1 MIEYTVNYQKY
12 LRKEFLKVKNP
23 IKLVPHVAEIVWGG
37 TRLIENYGVKTD
49 KKNAA
54 EAWVLSCHAAGSSV
68 VSGGE
73 YDGRAFADA
82 VKENPAICGTNA
94 AGFEGFPVLIKFIDA
109 CDDLSVQVHP
119 DGEYCKRV
127 GRGESKTE
135 CWYILDCDEGAHL
148 VLGFKEKISSD
159 EFKTA
164 IENNTLMEK
173 VEKVPVKKGDFF
185 FIEAGTLHA
194 ICKGVLL
201 AEVQQNSNTTYRI
214 YDYNRPGMDGKPR
227 ELHVSDAVEVTKC
240 VPYASEYNCKDE
252 SLYNGAKKLLTD
264 CPFFKVWELN
274 INGEKFT
281 DNCDETSF
289 VSLLVLEGEG
299 VLVTDG
305 GEMPLAKGE
314 SVFLPAGCGTYS
326 LEGKIQ
332 FLETRI

>member
-1 MIEYTVNYQKY
+1 MIQYTVNSQKY
-12 LRKEFLKVKNP
+12 LRKEFFKVKNP
-23 IKLVPHVAEIVWGG
+23 VKLVPHIAEIVWGG

-54 EAWVLSCHAAGSSV
+54 EAWVLSCHTAGSSV

-73 YDGRAFADA
+73 NDGRSFADV
-82 VKENPAICGTNA
+82 VKENPSICGTNA
-94 AGFEGFPVLIKFIDA
+94 ADFEDFPVLIKFIDA
-109 CDDLSVQVHP
+109 RDDLSVQVHP
-119 DGEYCKRV
+119 DGEYCKHV

-148 VLGFKEKISSD
+148 VLGFKDEISSD

-252 SLYNGAKKLLTD
+252 TLYKGVKKLLTD

-274 INGEKFT
+274 VNGEEFT
-281 DNCDETSF
+281 DNCDKTSF

-299 VLVTDG
+299 VLITEG
-305 GEMPLAKGE
+305 GEMSLKKGE
-314 SVFLPAGCGTYS
+314 SIFLPAGIGTYS
-326 LEGKIQ
+326 LKGEIQ
-332 FLETRI
+332 ILETRI